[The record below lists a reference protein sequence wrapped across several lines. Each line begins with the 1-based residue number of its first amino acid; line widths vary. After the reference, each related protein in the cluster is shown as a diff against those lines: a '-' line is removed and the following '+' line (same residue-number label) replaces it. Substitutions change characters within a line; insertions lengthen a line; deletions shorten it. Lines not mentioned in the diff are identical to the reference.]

1 MKKDR
6 RIIIAKGAYLEKCF
20 NLQPPKF
27 REPIIPF
34 FVDYILRH
42 IFYSETQSFLYLKPK
57 VDECSNLK
65 LTDIF
70 DPSEFMA

>member
-34 FVDYILRH
+34 FVDYI
-42 IFYSETQSFLYLKPK
+42 FLYLKPK